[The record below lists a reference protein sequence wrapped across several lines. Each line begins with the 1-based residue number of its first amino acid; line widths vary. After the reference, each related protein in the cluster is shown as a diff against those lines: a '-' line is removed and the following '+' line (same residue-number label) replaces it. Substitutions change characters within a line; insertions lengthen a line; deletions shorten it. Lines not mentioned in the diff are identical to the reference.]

1 MSKSARENLVFLLAA
16 HICFLAQPA
25 VLSAEE
31 VNYNPQPFTQAL
43 RVAHGTVLPI
53 GTNPQFFDETER
65 CKVAVNVFGW
75 DAQSCGAMD
84 GMFMGMGPE
93 IDTFLVTKPV
103 MDGHIQLDDWNKDV
117 DSEVN
122 EITNTYKE
130 GLAAQS
136 KVLGKPI
143 QFVGWS
149 LYPQIDRFK
158 NLLYF
163 ATLSN
168 WGEPTNVL
176 NIRILQFDRYGYV
189 PMQIVPV
196 TPDLNAVQIKQLVDK
211 VSAAYKS
218 DLQTQYA
225 SFTSGDKVAAY
236 GALGAFAAAL
246 GVKYSKGIATGVLA
260 IGFLLLK
267 KLWMLVLVPFLWLK
281 RLFNRGKE
289 KIQTEVEASKVPR
302 AHELPGLDPQ

>member
-1 MSKSARENLVFLLAA
+1 MSKSARENLIFLLAA

-31 VNYNPQPFTQAL
+31 ANYNPQPFMQAL

-65 CKVAVNVFGW
+65 CKVAVNLFGW
-75 DAQSCGAMD
+75 DASSCSAMD
-84 GMFMGMGPE
+84 GMFMGMGPD
-93 IDTFLVTKPV
+93 IDTLLVSKPV
-103 MDGHIQLDDWNKDV
+103 MDGHVQLDDWNKDV
-117 DSEVN
+117 NSEVN
-122 EITNTYKE
+122 DITNTYKE

-149 LYPQIDRFK
+149 LYPQMDRFK
-158 NLLYF
+158 SLLYF

-176 NIRILQFDRYGYV
+176 NIKILQFDRYGYV

-196 TPDLNAVQIKQLVDK
+196 TSDLNAVQIKQIVDE
-211 VSAAYKS
+211 VTTAYKS

-267 KLWMLVLVPFLWLK
+267 KLWLLILLPFVWLK
-281 RLFNRGKE
+281 KLFTRG
-289 KIQTEVEASKVPR
+289 SKGALAPDVARPENYDP
-302 AHELPGLDPQ
+302 ELPNVGPK